1 MAWTAGKTGRGMRP
15 WPWAP
20 RTLYKAS
27 CRGGGTLYKAQLCTQ
42 HNTQGLGSDGQMR
55 NGRSGDWESDK
66 KGLTRVKGPA
76 AICHFVFPMFRQ
88 HHFLQKVFPWWGRIG
103 WAQNGIHK
111 IHLYHTVHPHPQIW
125 VCKFNKKRLTRARV
139 RLPSVVPKLRPV
151 IETRRNWPGPIRGVS
166 PLELKL
172 GPDKNPQGPQSVS
185 RSYLAN
191 LKISFSC
198 VTELKALFA
207 SWFITRIACVDL
219 FCKSVVCY
227 KCQVGVC
234 AIILPKSM
242 LQSQQKDN
250 ICPAPLQHTLSQDET
265 FLVTSFSHGCCPGF
279 GLGLGLGRGLWLP
292 YAWHQ
297 DQRRPQW
304 NLAWR
309 HKLGGMW

>member
-20 RTLYKAS
+20 RTLYKAF
-27 CRGGGTLYKAQLCTQ
+27 CRGEGPYTRPNVVRSTIRKALGRTDRCGTGGAGIGSLTKRDWRVWRGSLPSAILYFRCSV
-42 HNTQGLGSDGQMR
+42 NTISYKKYFPDEVGLGEPKTEYR
-55 NGRSGDWESDK
+55 R
-66 KGLTRVKGPA
+66 
-76 AICHFVFPMFRQ
+76 
-88 HHFLQKVFPWWGRIG
+88 
-103 WAQNGIHK
+103 
-111 IHLYHTVHPHPQIW
+111 YHTVHPHPQVW
-125 VCKFNKKRLTRARV
+125 VCKFNKKRRTRARV

-250 ICPAPLQHTLSQDET
+250 ICPAPPQHTLSQDET
-265 FLVTSFSHGCCPGF
+265 VLVTSFSHGCCPGF